1 MMIKSTVP
9 TSGTPSL
16 AEKSESEVKAP
27 SAPKDRVSVE
37 EARRVDQLVQAVRS
51 QAGATRSSRLSQI
64 EAAIRSGGY
73 KPNPGVLADRLLE
86 AAEIDARIAAMMRS

>member
-1 MMIKSTVP
+1 MMIKSTTP
-9 TSGTPSL
+9 TSGTGTL
-16 AEKSESEVKAP
+16 TEKSEGEAKPA

-37 EARRVDQLVQAVRS
+37 EARKVDQLVQAVRS
-51 QAGATRSSRLSQI
+51 KAGATHSARLSQI

-73 KPNPGVLADRLLE
+73 KPNPGMLADRLLE